1 MIAKPKSKSHDTVER
16 GQALFEAQIAAQL
29 SGENPDDF
37 LAIDILSGDYEIAPD
52 DVTPGN
58 SLYARHPNAVIF
70 LRRVGDEA
78 AYTAGG
84 GFQE

>member
-1 MIAKPKSKSHDTVER
+1 MIAEPKSKSHDTVER

-52 DVTPGN
+52 DLTP
-58 SLYARHPNAVIF
+58 SQRLRERHSDAVIY

-78 AYTAGG
+78 AYTVGG